1 MGGLERELIAEAN
14 GRNEADWPAN
24 HFGGSSDHTAV
35 EQRSATRMG
44 EIMSVRSIIA
54 ILCGLSLASSAFAQ
68 KRYDTGATDT
78 EIKLG
83 QTMPYSGPLSAFA
96 TLGRA
101 EVAYYHMIN
110 DLGGVNGRKITMLS
124 VDDGFSPPKTVEQT
138 RKLVEEDGVLAIVG
152 SLGTATNGAVQ
163 KYLNNKKIPQ
173 IFLASGATK
182 WADPEHFPWTMTFTW
197 TYQAEARVYA
207 SYVVK
212 HVPNAKIAILYQND
226 DFGKDFLKGFRQRL
240 GSAASTMIVKEATYE
255 VTDTTVD
262 SQIVE
267 LAGSGA
273 TVFFNITTPKFA
285 AQSIRKAYDIGWHP
299 LQFIDNPAASVGTV
313 MKPAGVEKAKGVL
326 STGFVKDPTDP
337 QFRDDADFKEWLAWM
352 KQYFPDGSL
361 EDPQNAVG
369 YAQAQTMVQVLKQC
383 GDDLTRENVMRQAAN
398 LRNFHPAMLIEG
410 VNLSTSQDNYE
421 PMRKL
426 RMVRFDGERFTY
438 FGEIIDAG
446 AD

>member
-1 MGGLERELIAEAN
+1 MRPHLILAVLCIA
-14 GRNEADWPAN
+14 GMTT
-24 HFGGSSDHTAV
+24 TA
-35 EQRSATRMG
+35 S
-44 EIMSVRSIIA
+44 
-54 ILCGLSLASSAFAQ
+54 AQ
-68 KRYDTGATDT
+68 KHYDDGASDT

-83 QTMPYSGPLSAFA
+83 QTMPYSGPVSAFA

-101 EVAYYHMIN
+101 EVAYYQMIN
-110 DLGGVNGRKITMLS
+110 DHGGVNGRKITMLS
-124 VDDGFSPPKTVEQT
+124 LDDGFSPPKTVEQT
-138 RKLVEEDGVLAIVG
+138 RKLVEQEGVLAIVG

-163 KYLNNKKIPQ
+163 KYLNTKHIPQ
-173 IFLASGATK
+173 LFLASGATK

-207 SYVVK
+207 SYVMK
-212 HVPNAKIAILYQND
+212 HIPDAKIAVLYQND
-226 DFGKDFLKGFRQRL
+226 DFGKDFLKGFRDRF
-240 GSAASTMIVKEATYE
+240 GDKASSLIVKQSSYE
-255 VTDTTVD
+255 VTDATVD

-267 LAGSGA
+267 LAGTGA
-273 TVFFNITTPKFA
+273 NVFFNIATPKFA
-285 AQSIRKAYDIGWHP
+285 AQAIRKAYDIGWHP
-299 LQFIDNPAASVGTV
+299 TQFIDNPAASVGTV
-313 MKPAGVEKAKGVL
+313 MKPAGVEKANGVL

-337 QFRDDADFKEWLAWM
+337 QFRDDDDFKEWLAWM

-383 GDDLTRENVMRQAAN
+383 GDDLTHENVMRQAAN
-398 LRNFHPAMLIEG
+398 LHNFHPKMLIDG

-446 AD
+446 SD

>member
-1 MGGLERELIAEAN
+1 MSMRIWIALLCC
-14 GRNEADWPAN
+14 
-24 HFGGSSDHTAV
+24 
-35 EQRSATRMG
+35 
-44 EIMSVRSIIA
+44 IA
-54 ILCGLSLASSAFAQ
+54 ITSPSAAQ
-68 KRYDTGATDT
+68 KRYDTGASDT

-101 EVAYYHMIN
+101 EAAYYHMIN
-110 DLGGVNGRKITMLS
+110 DQGGVNGRKITMLS

-138 RKLVEEDGVLAIVG
+138 RKLIEEVGVLAIVG

-163 KYLNNKKIPQ
+163 KYLNTKKIPQ

-207 SYVVK
+207 SYVLK
-212 HVPNAKIAILYQND
+212 HMPDAKIAVLYQND
-226 DFGKDFLKGFRQRL
+226 DFGKDFRKGFMERF
-240 GSAASTMIVKEATYE
+240 GDKASSLIVKEATYE
-255 VTDTTVD
+255 VTDPTVD

-273 TVFFNITTPKFA
+273 TVFFNIATPKFA
-285 AQSIRKAYDIGWHP
+285 AQAIRKAYDIGWHP
-299 LQFIDNPAASVGTV
+299 VQFIDNPAASVGTV

-337 QFRDDADFKEWLAWM
+337 QFANDADFKEWLAWM
-352 KQYFPDGSL
+352 RKYFPEGSL

-383 GDDLTRENVMRQAAN
+383 GDDLTRENVMRQAAK
-398 LRNFHPAMLIEG
+398 LKNFHPDMLIDG
-410 VNLSTSQDNYE
+410 VNLDTSPTNYE

-426 RMVRFDGERFTY
+426 RMVRFDGERFSY

-446 AD
+446 SD

>member
-1 MGGLERELIAEAN
+1 MPVRPLIGIICAVAMTSAASAE
-14 GRNEADWPAN
+14 
-24 HFGGSSDHTAV
+24 
-35 EQRSATRMG
+35 TRYG
-44 EIMSVRSIIA
+44 PGVS
-54 ILCGLSLASSAFAQ
+54 
-68 KRYDTGATDT
+68 DT

-101 EVAYYHMIN
+101 EVAYYRMIN
-110 DLGGVNGRKITMLS
+110 DQGGVNGRKINMLS
-124 VDDGFSPPKTVEQT
+124 IDDGFSPPKTVEQT

-152 SLGTATNGAVQ
+152 SLGTATNSAVQ
-163 KYLNNKKIPQ
+163 KYLNGKKIPQ

-207 SYVVK
+207 SYVLK
-212 HVPNAKIAILYQND
+212 HMPDATIAVLYQND
-226 DFGKDFLKGFRQRL
+226 DFGRDFLKGFRQYFGDKASRL
-240 GSAASTMIVKEATYE
+240 IVREATYE
-255 VTDTTVD
+255 VSDATVD
-262 SQIVE
+262 SQMVD
-267 LAGSGA
+267 LAGSHA
-273 TVFFNITTPKFA
+273 TVFFNIATPKFA
-285 AQSIRKAYDIGWHP
+285 AQAIRKAYDIGWHP
-299 LQFIDNPAASVGTV
+299 MQFIDNPAASVGTV
-313 MKPAGVEKAKGVL
+313 MKPAGAEKAMGVM

-337 QFRDDADFKEWLAWM
+337 QFQNDSDFKTWLAWM
-352 KQYFPDGSL
+352 KKYFPEGSL

-369 YAQAQTMVQVLKQC
+369 YAQAQTVVQVLKQC

-398 LRNFHPAMLIEG
+398 LKNFHPAMLIEG
-410 VNLSTSQDNYE
+410 VDLDTAPGNYE
-421 PMRKL
+421 PMRRL

>member
-1 MGGLERELIAEAN
+1 MSARFIIVALCAIAV
-14 GRNEADWPAN
+14 
-24 HFGGSSDHTAV
+24 T
-35 EQRSATRMG
+35 SA
-44 EIMSVRSIIA
+44 
-54 ILCGLSLASSAFAQ
+54 ASAQ

-101 EVAYYHMIN
+101 EAAYYQMIN
-110 DLGGVNGRKITMLS
+110 DQGGVNGRKITMLS

-138 RKLVEEDGVLAIVG
+138 RKLVEADGVLAIVG

-163 KYLNNKKIPQ
+163 KYLNGKKIPQ
-173 IFLASGATK
+173 LFLASGATK

-207 SYVVK
+207 SYVLK
-212 HVPNAKIAILYQND
+212 HMPDAKIAILYQND
-226 DFGKDFLKGFRQRL
+226 DFGKDFLKGFQQRF
-240 GSAASTMIVKEATYE
+240 GDKASSLIVKEATYE
-255 VTDTTVD
+255 VTDATVD
-262 SQIVE
+262 SQIVD

-273 TVFFNITTPKFA
+273 TVFFNIATPKFA
-285 AQSIRKAYDIGWHP
+285 AQAIRKAFDIGWHP
-299 LQFIDNPAASVGTV
+299 VQFIDNPAASVGPV
-313 MKPAGVEKAKGVL
+313 MRPAGVEKAKGVL

-337 QFRDDADFKEWLAWM
+337 QFQNDADFKAWLAWM
-352 KQYFPDGSL
+352 KKYFPDGSL

-398 LRNFHPAMLIEG
+398 LKHFHPAMLIDG
-410 VNLSTSQDNYE
+410 VDLTTSPTNYE

-438 FGEIIDAG
+438 FGEIIDAD

>member
-1 MGGLERELIAEAN
+1 MSARFIIVALCAIAV
-14 GRNEADWPAN
+14 
-24 HFGGSSDHTAV
+24 T
-35 EQRSATRMG
+35 SA
-44 EIMSVRSIIA
+44 
-54 ILCGLSLASSAFAQ
+54 ASAQ

-101 EVAYYHMIN
+101 EAAYYQMIN
-110 DLGGVNGRKITMLS
+110 DQGGVNGRKITMLS
-124 VDDGFSPPKTVEQT
+124 IDDGFSPPKTVEQT
-138 RKLVEEDGVLAIVG
+138 RKLVEADGVLAIVG

-163 KYLNNKKIPQ
+163 KYLNGKKIPQ
-173 IFLASGATK
+173 LFLASGATK

-207 SYVVK
+207 SYVLK
-212 HVPNAKIAILYQND
+212 HMPDAKIAILYQND
-226 DFGKDFLKGFRQRL
+226 DFGKDFLKGFQQRF
-240 GSAASTMIVKEATYE
+240 GDKASSLIVKEATYE
-255 VTDTTVD
+255 VTDATVD
-262 SQIVE
+262 SQIVD

-273 TVFFNITTPKFA
+273 TVFFNIATPKFA
-285 AQSIRKAYDIGWHP
+285 AQAIRKAFDIGWHP
-299 LQFIDNPAASVGTV
+299 VQFIDNPAASVGPV
-313 MKPAGVEKAKGVL
+313 MRPAGVEKAKGVL

-337 QFRDDADFKEWLAWM
+337 QFQNDADFREWLAWM
-352 KQYFPDGSL
+352 KKYFPDGSL

-398 LRNFHPAMLIEG
+398 LKHFHPAMLIDG
-410 VNLSTSQDNYE
+410 VDLTTSPTNYE

-438 FGEIIDAG
+438 FGEIIDAD

>member
-1 MGGLERELIAEAN
+1 
-14 GRNEADWPAN
+14 
-24 HFGGSSDHTAV
+24 
-35 EQRSATRMG
+35 MG
-44 EIMSVRSIIA
+44 EIMSARFIIVALCA
-54 ILCGLSLASSAFAQ
+54 IAVTSAASAQ

-101 EVAYYHMIN
+101 EAAYYQMIN
-110 DLGGVNGRKITMLS
+110 DQGGVNGRKITMLS

-138 RKLVEEDGVLAIVG
+138 RKLVEADGVLAIVG

-163 KYLNNKKIPQ
+163 KYLNGKKIPQ
-173 IFLASGATK
+173 LFLASGATK

-207 SYVVK
+207 SYVLK
-212 HVPNAKIAILYQND
+212 HMPDAKIAILYQND
-226 DFGKDFLKGFRQRL
+226 DFGKDFLKGFQQRF
-240 GSAASTMIVKEATYE
+240 GDKASSLIVKEATYE
-255 VTDTTVD
+255 VTDATVD
-262 SQIVE
+262 SQIVD

-273 TVFFNITTPKFA
+273 TVFFNIATPKFA
-285 AQSIRKAYDIGWHP
+285 AQAIRKAFDIGWHP
-299 LQFIDNPAASVGTV
+299 VQFIDNPAASVGPV
-313 MKPAGVEKAKGVL
+313 MRPAGVEKAKGVL

-337 QFRDDADFKEWLAWM
+337 QFQNDADFKAWLAWM
-352 KQYFPDGSL
+352 KKYFPDGSL

-398 LRNFHPAMLIEG
+398 LKHFHPAMLIDG
-410 VNLSTSQDNYE
+410 VDLTTSPTNYE

-438 FGEIIDAG
+438 FGEIIDAD

>member
-1 MGGLERELIAEAN
+1 M
-14 GRNEADWPAN
+14 
-24 HFGGSSDHTAV
+24 S
-35 EQRSATRMG
+35 TRL
-44 EIMSVRSIIA
+44 IIA
-54 ILCGLSLASSAFAQ
+54 VLCAVAFTPPAFAQ
-68 KRYDTGATDT
+68 KHYDTGASDT

-101 EVAYYHMIN
+101 ELAYYQMIN
-110 DLGGVNGRKITMLS
+110 DQGGVNGRKITMLS

-138 RKLVEEDGVLAIVG
+138 RKLIEVDGVLAVVG

-163 KYLNNKKIPQ
+163 KYLNNKRVPQ
-173 IFLASGATK
+173 LFLASGATK
-182 WADPEHFPWTMTFTW
+182 WVDPEHFPWTMTFTW

-207 SYVVK
+207 SYVLK
-212 HVPNAKIAILYQND
+212 HVPDAKIAILYQND
-226 DFGKDFLKGFRQRL
+226 DFGKDFLKGFRQRF
-240 GSAASTMIVKEATYE
+240 GDKAATLIVKEATYE
-255 VTDTTVD
+255 VTDATVD
-262 SQIVE
+262 SQIVD

-273 TVFFNITTPKFA
+273 NVFFNIATPKFA
-285 AQSIRKAYDIGWHP
+285 AQAIRKAYDIGWHP
-299 LQFIDNPAASVGTV
+299 LQFIDNPAASVGPV
-313 MKPAGVEKAKGVL
+313 MKPAGLEKAKGVL

-337 QFRDDADFKEWLAWM
+337 RFQNDADFKQWLAWM
-352 KQYFPDGSL
+352 KKYFPGGSL

-398 LRNFHPAMLIEG
+398 LRHFHPAMLIDG
-410 VNLSTSQDNYE
+410 VDLTTSPTNYE

-438 FGEIIDAG
+438 FGEIFDAG
-446 AD
+446 TD

>member
-1 MGGLERELIAEAN
+1 M
-14 GRNEADWPAN
+14 
-24 HFGGSSDHTAV
+24 
-35 EQRSATRMG
+35 SAR
-44 EIMSVRSIIA
+44 IIIA
-54 ILCGLSLASSAFAQ
+54 VLCAVAFTPPAFAQ
-68 KRYDTGATDT
+68 KHYDTGASDT

-101 EVAYYHMIN
+101 ELAYYQMIN
-110 DLGGVNGRKITMLS
+110 DQGGVNGRKITMLS

-138 RKLVEEDGVLAIVG
+138 RKLIEVDGVLAVVG

-163 KYLNNKKIPQ
+163 KYLNNKRIPQ
-173 IFLASGATK
+173 LFLASGATK
-182 WADPEHFPWTMTFTW
+182 WVDPEHFPWTMTFTW

-207 SYVVK
+207 SYVLK
-212 HVPNAKIAILYQND
+212 HVPDAKIAILYQND
-226 DFGKDFLKGFRQRL
+226 DFGKDFLKGFRQRF
-240 GSAASTMIVKEATYE
+240 GDKAATLIVKEATYE
-255 VTDTTVD
+255 VTDATVD

-273 TVFFNITTPKFA
+273 NVFFNIATPKFA
-285 AQSIRKAYDIGWHP
+285 AQAIRKAYDIGWHP
-299 LQFIDNPAASVGTV
+299 LQFIDNPAASVGPV
-313 MKPAGVEKAKGVL
+313 MKPAGLEKAKGVL

-337 QFRDDADFKEWLAWM
+337 RFQNDADFKQWLAWM
-352 KQYFPDGSL
+352 KKYFPGGSL

-398 LRNFHPAMLIEG
+398 LRHFHPAMLIDG
-410 VNLSTSQDNYE
+410 VDLTTSPTNYE

-438 FGEIIDAG
+438 FGEIFDAG
-446 AD
+446 TD